1 MYICFYLTNNDMLLI
16 VIFDKN
22 IQFEKLKEK
31 FFVLFEKGRMK
42 DLGMLMTGIYVV
54 NRSMTCDPT

>member
-1 MYICFYLTNNDMLLI
+1 MLLI

-54 NRSMTCDPT
+54 NRSMTSDPT